1 MVQYYNFNQLD
12 QFIEAVWDF
21 YKNNK
26 RDFLWRNKNP
36 EPYHVVVS
44 EIMLQQTQTSR
55 VAIKF
60 LEFIEKFPSF
70 EKLAQA
76 ERVDVIAT
84 WVGLGYN
91 RRAVALHE
99 IAKTIVREFDGKLPH
114 CVETLK
120 PFKGLGH
127 ATASSIVAFAFNVPT
142 IFIETNIRTVFI
154 HSFFNKEQEVPD
166 QLLLPLIEKTVC
178 KANPREWYYALM
190 DYGVYLKK
198 EFKNPSRKSKHHII
212 QSSFEGSDR
221 QIRGAIIKLLSQKKQ
236 LEIAQLFDLLEFDK
250 NRIKQQCD
258 KLVKEG
264 MLINNNN
271 NLLF

>member
-1 MVQYYNFNQLD
+1 MVQHYNFNQLD

-60 LEFIEKFPSF
+60 LEFIEQFPSF

-120 PFKGLGH
+120 TFKGLGH
-127 ATASSIVAFAFNVPT
+127 ATASSIIAFAFNVPT
-142 IFIETNIRTVFI
+142 VFIETNIRAVFI
-154 HSFFNKEQEVPD
+154 HSFFNKEQEISD
-166 QLLLPLIEKTVC
+166 QILLPLIEKTVC